1 MVLLT
6 RSLQIRF
13 SWKNFG
19 VRPMLKNGPKI
30 YPKSSKTTVLDA
42 MLFMII
48 SAKFEKQKFRI
59 KKTSLNAN
67 N

>member
-1 MVLLT
+1 
-6 RSLQIRF
+6 
-13 SWKNFG
+13 
-19 VRPMLKNGPKI
+19 MLKNGPKI